1 MALETAQFYAACNLT
16 TNPFRSNPAQEAD
29 PRNNIWVGYEKEKST
44 LSKFLVRSRADQ
56 VGNSNFIM
64 IYGDY
69 GTGKSH
75 ALLWAKHQ
83 ILETKREEYDSVA
96 YYIQTLKWDG
106 KISLASAF
114 KNEILA
120 KSSIINDVLNLEQF
134 LSEQITEYKKI
145 NKLGPD
151 HGKEAVLERIVVSAD
166 LFNLAKE
173 VIRCEN
179 EDHVKSLLM
188 PKGLG
193 DHQAMTIFTTL
204 INLFVFEYKIGEK
217 VTRFKKGAYI
227 FIDEL
232 DLLAT
237 SPAKEA
243 RETNE
248 LLRHIYDNCPN
259 CFCFILG
266 FTATSAEIGN
276 LFAPYVLSRVSRQVR
291 MDIMPVDEA
300 TNFVCKIMDSSR
312 VDKTEKTG
320 CFPFDES
327 AIDAIV
333 SQIVSITPRKI
344 INAMQQILEEV
355 RLCGHNPN
363 KTAISREYLDDNDI
377 IDEVIGI
384 G

>member
-1 MALETAQFYAACNLT
+1 MALEPVEFYKACNLT
-16 TNPFRSNPAQEAD
+16 TNPFRSNPVQEAD
-29 PRNNIWVGYEKEKST
+29 PRNNIWVGYEREKT
-44 LSKFLVRSRADQ
+44 LLNKFLVRSRADQ
-56 VGNSNFIM
+56 VGNANFIM

-83 ILETKREEYDSVA
+83 ILETHKAEFESVA

-114 KNEILA
+114 KNEIIA
-120 KSSIINDVLNLEQF
+120 KSNIINDVLNLEQF
-134 LSEQITEYKKI
+134 LSERITEYKKLH
-145 NKLGPD
+145 KLGPEA
-151 HGKEAVLERIVVSAD
+151 GKEAVLEKIVVSSD

-173 VIRCEN
+173 VLRCEN
-179 EDHVKSLLM
+179 EEHVKALLV

-204 INLFVFEYKIGEK
+204 INLFVFEYRIGDQI
-217 VTRFKKGAYI
+217 TRFKNGAYL

-232 DLLAT
+232 DLLST

-259 CFCFILG
+259 CFCLILG

-276 LFAPYVLSRVSRQVR
+276 LFAPYVLSRVSRQIR

-300 TNFVCKIMDSSR
+300 TNFVCQIMDTSR
-312 VDKTEKTG
+312 TDDDGPKK
-320 CFPFDES
+320 CFPFEGS

-355 RLCGHNPN
+355 RLCSFDPSDGL
-363 KTAISREYLDDNDI
+363 ISREYLDDNDI
-377 IDEVIGI
+377 IDEVVGI
-384 G
+384 S